1 MKAVHD
7 VVMEV
12 LPLREKRWIDSNK
25 ILSLADRLDLDDI
38 EAKIYFLRELTA
50 IVRRVSMKI
59 YKDPEERI
67 RLIEAVQEALDAAI
81 EEEQE
86 LLEG

>member
-59 YKDPEERI
+59 YKDSEERI